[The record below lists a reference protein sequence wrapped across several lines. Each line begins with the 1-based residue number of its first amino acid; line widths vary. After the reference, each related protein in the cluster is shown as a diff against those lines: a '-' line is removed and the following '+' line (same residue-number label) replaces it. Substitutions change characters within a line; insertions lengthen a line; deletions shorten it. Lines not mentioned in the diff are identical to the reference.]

1 MFVLYV
7 CLICLLSYAL
17 GSIPSAVWF
26 GKKFYHIDVREHG
39 SKNAGATNTFR
50 VLGKK
55 AGIPVLL
62 FDILKGF
69 IAVQL
74 VYLLKI
80 DNSNFE
86 LISSLKILFGAC
98 AILGHIF
105 PVFAKFKG
113 GKGVA
118 TLGGVIAAV
127 HPTAWIIS
135 LGVFLIIL
143 IISRYVS
150 LSSIIAAL
158 AFPFLII
165 FILSDYSVVL
175 NVFAIAIAVLI
186 LFMHRKNIVRLMRGE
201 ETKVKFSQKNVK

>member
-1 MFVLYV
+1 MFVVYV
-7 CLICLLSYAL
+7 IFYCIVAYVL
-17 GSIPSAVWF
+17 GSIPSAIWV
-26 GKKFYHIDVREHG
+26 GKKFYNIDVREHG

-62 FDILKGF
+62 FDMLKGF

-74 VYLLKI
+74 VYFLTI
-80 DNSNFE
+80 EPNNFD
-86 LISSLKILFGAC
+86 LFISLKILFGAF

-105 PVFAKFKG
+105 PVFAKFNG

-127 HPTAWIIS
+127 HPIAWLIS
-135 LGVFLIIL
+135 LGVFLIVL

-165 FILSDYSVVL
+165 FVLKDYSVVL
-175 NVFAIAIAVLI
+175 NLFSIFIAVVI
-186 LFMHRKNIVRLMRGE
+186 VFMHRKNIGRLLKRE
-201 ETKVKFSQKNVK
+201 ESRVKLTKKS